1 MYSNSVVK
9 ASGQIWKFC
18 IATAVI
24 WAGITLSIFSI
35 LGNIYF
41 VLFGLLIGFSGI
53 AFCCIA
59 IRCPVCGERWY
70 WKAIKKRAKVGWV
83 KKLIYQS
90 ECQSCGYSL
99 THMSRFQVNSHKK
112 IFRPNIWP
120 KLNHT
125 QRSITSS
132 VMVAVKS
139 SLTANTYRGS
149 LIAVSPL
156 PVSFL
161 NPLSM
166 TGSLDIHRL
175 T

>member
-90 ECQSCGYSL
+90 ECQSCGYS
-99 THMSRFQVNSHKK
+99 
-112 IFRPNIWP
+112 
-120 KLNHT
+120 
-125 QRSITSS
+125 
-132 VMVAVKS
+132 
-139 SLTANTYRGS
+139 GS
-149 LIAVSPL
+149 DAS
-156 PVSFL
+156 
-161 NPLSM
+161 
-166 TGSLDIHRL
+166 
-175 T
+175 